1 MLSSKS
7 LVDLTFYGGVNEI
20 GGNKVF
26 LEEGETALFFDFGT
40 SFARRY
46 LYFEEYLKPRASA
59 GLLDLLEME
68 LLPPLQGIY
77 RDDIAD
83 NALWHRFES
92 SPFYRVLTTKGV
104 LLSHAHIDHSG
115 YISFLHQDI
124 PIYATAMSAFIAKAM
139 QDSSKGDFEKEVCY
153 SIPKEEVDGVIQ
165 AAFWQKCP
173 AQQRPFRVLDSQDL
187 APEALKF
194 WQKTPGSRKL
204 QAQGLEAAPSV
215 GGLPLKHFPV
225 DHSIFGAT
233 AFAVETG
240 SGWIVYTGD
249 LRLHGRRGYLSE
261 RFIESAA
268 QLRPTVLICEGTN
281 VGSSNVVVT
290 EEEIYTKALETV
302 KEAKALVIADF
313 GPRNIERLLTFQQVA
328 QETNRGL
335 VIMAKDAY
343 LLKAMRYVSQEVPDI
358 KLDRVICIYEDAK
371 ARLDKWEE
379 GIRKEYQAKLVTAEE
394 IRNHQDSYILCFS
407 FFDINELP
415 DIMPQ
420 KGSIYIYS
428 SSEAHNEEQAM
439 DFHRLHNWLKHF
451 GIRAVGLPV
460 QQDEGEWVIP
470 PNERGLHASGH
481 AIGPEL
487 LDLVRN
493 IAPKT
498 LIPIHTEQPDYFVRH
513 LEGTGIE
520 VRPPG
525 YGERMSFP

>member
-1 MLSSKS
+1 MLS
-7 LVDLTFYGGVNEI
+7 LTFYGGVNEI
-20 GGNKVF
+20 GGNKIF

-68 LLPPLQGIY
+68 LLPPLRGIY
-77 RDDIAD
+77 RDDIAGE
-83 NALWHRFES
+83 ALWRRFES
-92 SPFYRVLTTKGV
+92 SPLYRKFTIDGV

-115 YISFLHQDI
+115 YISFLRHDI
-124 PIYATAMSAFIAKAM
+124 PIYSTAMSAFIAKAM

-153 SIPKEEVDGVIQ
+153 SIPKEAVDGVIQ
-165 AAFWQKCP
+165 SAFWQKCP

-187 APEALKF
+187 TPEALKF
-194 WQKTPGSRKL
+194 WQKTPGSRGL
-204 QAQGLEAAPSV
+204 QAKGLEVAQSLGAFQ
-215 GGLPLKHFPV
+215 LKHFPV

-233 AFAVETG
+233 AFAVETS
-240 SGWIVYTGD
+240 SGWVVYTGD
-249 LRLHGRRGYLSE
+249 IRLHGKRGHLSE
-261 RFIESAA
+261 KFIESAA

-281 VGSSNVVVT
+281 VERNQIERSEQEV
-290 EEEIYTKALETV
+290 YAKALETV
-302 KEAKALVIADF
+302 KGARALVIADF
-313 GPRNIERLLTFQQVA
+313 GPRNVERLLTFQQVA
-328 QETNRGL
+328 KETKRGL

-343 LLKAMRYVSQEVPDI
+343 LLKAMRYVSPEVPDI
-358 KLDRVICIYEDAK
+358 NSDRVICIYEDAK

-394 IRNHQDSYILCFS
+394 IRNHQDSYVLCFS

-420 KGSIYIYS
+420 EGSAYLYS

-439 DFHRLHNWLKHF
+439 DLRRLHNWLEHF

-460 QQDEGEWVIP
+460 QQDNGEWMIP

-481 AIGPEL
+481 ASGPEL
-487 LDLVRN
+487 LKLIRN

-498 LIPIHTEQPDYFVRH
+498 LIPIHTEHPDYFVLN

-520 VRPPG
+520 VCPPE

>member
-1 MLSSKS
+1 MLN
-7 LVDLTFYGGVNEI
+7 LTFYGGVDEI
-20 GGNKVF
+20 GGNKVL
-26 LEEGETALFFDFGT
+26 LEEGETTLFFDFGT

-59 GLLDLLEME
+59 GLLDLLQME
-68 LLPPLQGIY
+68 LLPPLRGIY
-77 RDDIAD
+77 RDDIAGE
-83 NALWHRFES
+83 ALWRRFES
-92 SPFYRVLTTKGV
+92 SPLYREFTIKGV

-115 YISFLHQDI
+115 YISFLRQDI

-139 QDSSKGDFEKEVCY
+139 QDSGKGDFEKEVCY

-173 AQQRPFRVLDSQDL
+173 AEQRPFRVLDSQGL
-187 APEALKF
+187 TPEALKF
-194 WQKTPGSRKL
+194 WQKNPGGRGL
-204 QAQGLEAAPSV
+204 QAKGLEVTQSLGAFQ
-215 GGLPLKHFPV
+215 LKHFPV

-240 SGWIVYTGD
+240 SGWVVYTGD
-249 LRLHGRRGYLSE
+249 LRLHGGRGYLSE
-261 RFIESAA
+261 KFIESAT
-268 QLRPTVLICEGTN
+268 QLRPAVLICEGTN
-281 VGSSNVVVT
+281 VERNQTERT
-290 EEEIYTKALETV
+290 EEEVYDKALETV

-313 GPRNIERLLTFQQVA
+313 GPRNVERLLTFRQVA
-328 QETNRGL
+328 EETNRGL

-358 KLDRVICIYEDAK
+358 KLDKVICIYKDAK

-394 IRNHQDSYILCFS
+394 IRNRQDSYILCFS

-420 KGSIYIYS
+420 EGSIYIYS

-439 DFHRLHNWLKHF
+439 DFRRLHNWLEHF
-451 GIRAVGLPV
+451 KMGRIGLPV
-460 QQDEGEWVIP
+460 EVEPRKWETLE
-470 PNERGLHASGH
+470 NERGLHASGH
-481 AIGPEL
+481 ASGPEL
-487 LDLVRN
+487 LNLIRN
-493 IAPKT
+493 IHPKT
-498 LIPIHTEQPDYFVRH
+498 LIPIHTEHPDYFVRH

-520 VRPPG
+520 VCLPV

>member
-1 MLSSKS
+1 MLS
-7 LVDLTFYGGVNEI
+7 LNFYGGINEI

-26 LEEGETALFFDFGT
+26 LEEGETTLFLDFGT

-68 LLPPLQGIY
+68 LLPPLRGIY
-77 RDDIAD
+77 RDDIAG

-92 SPFYRVLTTKGV
+92 FPLYGELTIDGV

-115 YISFLHQDI
+115 YISFLRQDI
-124 PIYATAMSAFIAKAM
+124 PIYSTAMSAFIAKAM
-139 QDSSKGDFEKEVCY
+139 QDSGKGDFEKEVCY

-165 AAFWQKCP
+165 AASWQKCP
-173 AQQRPFRVLDSQDL
+173 AEQRPFRVLDSQDL
-187 APEALKF
+187 TPEALKF
-194 WQKTPGSRKL
+194 WRKNPGGRGL
-204 QAQGLEAAPSV
+204 QAQELEAAQSL
-215 GGLPLKHFPV
+215 GAFQLKHFPV

-240 SGWIVYTGD
+240 SGWVVYTGD

-261 RFIESAA
+261 KFIESAA

-281 VGSSNVVVT
+281 VERNQTERT
-290 EEEIYTKALETV
+290 EEEVYDKALETV
-302 KEAKALVIADF
+302 KEAKALVVADF
-313 GPRNIERLLTFQQVA
+313 GPRNVERLLTFRQVA
-328 QETNRGL
+328 EETNRGL

-343 LLKAMRYVSQEVPDI
+343 LLKAMRYVSQEVPQI
-358 KLDRVICIYEDAK
+358 ESDRVIRIYEDVK
-371 ARLDKWEE
+371 AQLDRWERE
-379 GIRKEYQAKLVTAEE
+379 IRDEYQAKLVTAEE
-394 IRNHQDSYILCFS
+394 IRNRQDSYILCFS

-420 KGSIYIYS
+420 EGSIYIYS

-439 DFHRLHNWLKHF
+439 DFRRLHNWLEHF
-451 GIRAVGLPV
+451 GIRTVGLPV
-460 QQDEGEWVIP
+460 QQDDGEWVIP

-487 LDLVRN
+487 LDLIRN

-498 LIPIHTEQPDYFVRH
+498 LIPIHTEHPDYFGHH

-520 VRPPG
+520 VRLPG
-525 YGERMSFP
+525 YGERMRFP